1 MWISRYIFYASSVA
15 LALTFIALGTWNANF
30 YWGALVFGPLAVLG
44 TWDILQSQ
52 HSVLRNYPVLA
63 HLRFVFEGLRPELRQ
78 YFFESNLS
86 GAPFNREQRSLVYQ
100 RAKNTVDKL
109 PFGTELDI
117 YGRDYAWLN
126 HSAAPTPLSKN
137 AFRIDI
143 GGPQCSKPYSAS
155 VYNISAM
162 SFGALSANAIL
173 ALNKGASMGSF
184 AHDTGEGG
192 LSRYHRENGGDLIWE
207 IGSGYFGCRNEDG
220 SFNAETFAAQATI
233 EQVKMVEIKLS
244 QGAKP
249 GHGGV
254 LPAAKVTPEIAQARH
269 VPVSV
274 DCVSPSAHSAFSTP
288 VEMME
293 FIAKLRELC
302 GGKPVGFKLC
312 VGHRW
317 EFLAICKAMRETGI
331 HPDFIVVDG
340 GEGGTG
346 AAPVEFS
353 NHVGT
358 PLRGGLTFVQNALVG
373 ADLREHIKL
382 GASGKI
388 ISAFDMIGAMAL
400 GADWCNS
407 ARGFMFAVG
416 CIQAR
421 SCHTNRC
428 PVGVATQDRQR
439 QRALVVPDKA
449 QRVYQFHRNTVHA
462 LSEIVAAAG
471 LEHPSE
477 ISPCHFYV
485 RLGGSTTLS
494 ADRGG
499 VWLQPGSLID
509 RSAPEP
515 YRNYWESADASSFR
529 ATQLNAQ

>member
-1 MWISRYIFYASSVA
+1 MWLLRYSVY
-15 LALTFIALGTWNANF
+15 ALTIILTLVFLSLVAISAHFL
-30 YWGALVFGPLAVLG
+30 WGVLVFGSLATLG
-44 TWDILQSQ
+44 TWDILQQ
-52 HSVLRNYPVLA
+52 HHSVLRNYPVVA
-63 HLRFVFEGLRPELRQ
+63 HMRFVFEGLRPELRQ

-109 PFGTELDI
+109 PFGTELDV
-117 YGRDYAWLN
+117 YGPGYAWLN
-126 HSAAPTPLSKN
+126 HSAAPQALST
-137 AFRIDI
+137 ADARIDI

-162 SFGALSANAIL
+162 SFGALSANAIR
-173 ALNKGASMGSF
+173 ALNKGAKKGNF

-192 LSRYHRENGGDLIWE
+192 LSRYHREHGGDIIWE

-220 SFNAETFAAQATI
+220 SFNPETFAEQATI
-233 EQVKMVEIKLS
+233 DQVKMVEIKMS

-254 LPAAKVTPEIAQARH
+254 LPGPKVTEEISAARH
-269 VPVSV
+269 VPVGV

-288 VEMME
+288 IEMME
-293 FIAKLRELC
+293 FIASLRELC

-312 VGHRW
+312 IGHRW
-317 EFLAICKAMRETGI
+317 EFLAMCKAMRETGI

-358 PLRGGLTFVQNALVG
+358 PLRAGLTFVENALVG
-373 ADLREHIKL
+373 AGLREHIKV

-388 ISAFDMIGAMAL
+388 VSAFDMIGAMAM

-416 CIQAR
+416 CIQSQ

-428 PVGVATQDRQR
+428 PVGVATQDSHR
-439 QRALVVPDKA
+439 QRALAVPEKA
-449 QRVYQFHRNTVHA
+449 ERVYQFHRNTIEA

-471 LEHPSE
+471 LSHPSE
-477 ISPCHFYV
+477 IDPRHFYI
-485 RLGGSTTLS
+485 RLGGNLPLS
-494 ADRGG
+494 FDRGNL
-499 VWLQPGSLID
+499 WLDPGALLD
-509 RSAPEP
+509 GSAPEH
-515 YRNYWESADASSFR
+515 YMNYWAAADANSFR
-529 ATQLNAQ
+529 ASR

>member
-1 MWISRYIFYASSVA
+1 MWFSRYIVYASTVV
-15 LALTFIALGTWNANF
+15 LTLVFIFLGARNPHF
-30 YWGALVFGPLAVLG
+30 YWGVLVFGLLAILG
-44 TWDILQSQ
+44 TWDILQWR
-52 HSVLRNYPVLA
+52 HSVLRNYPVVA

-109 PFGTELDI
+109 PFGTELDV
-117 YGRDYAWLN
+117 YSREYAWLN
-126 HSAAPTPLSKN
+126 HSAAPAPLSKSS
-137 AFRIDI
+137 FRIDI
-143 GGPQCSKPYSAS
+143 GGPECSKPYSAS

-162 SFGALSANAIL
+162 SFGALSANAIR
-173 ALNKGASMGSF
+173 ALNKGASRGNF

-192 LSRYHRENGGDLIWE
+192 LSRYHLENGGDLIWE
-207 IGSGYFGCRNEDG
+207 IGSGYFGCRKDDG
-220 SFNAETFAAQATI
+220 SFNPETFAEQARI
-233 EQVKMVEIKLS
+233 DQVKMVEIKMS

-254 LPAAKVTPEIAQARH
+254 LPGPKVTREIAQARH
-269 VPVSV
+269 VPEGV

-288 VEMME
+288 IEMME
-293 FIAKLRELC
+293 FIARLRELS

-312 VGHRW
+312 IGHRW
-317 EFLAICKAMRETGI
+317 EFLAMCKAMLETGI
-331 HPDFIVVDG
+331 QPDFIVVDG

-358 PLRGGLTFVQNALVG
+358 PLRAGLTFVQNALVG
-373 ADLREHIKL
+373 ANLREHIKL

-388 ISAFDMIGAMAL
+388 VSAFDMIGAMAM

-416 CIQAR
+416 CIQSQ

-428 PVGVATQDRQR
+428 PVGVATQDQHR
-439 QRALVVPDKA
+439 QRALVVPEKA
-449 QRVYQFHRNTVHA
+449 ERVYQFHRNTVEA
-462 LSEIVAAAG
+462 LSEIIAAAG
-471 LEHPSE
+471 LNHPSE
-477 ISPCHFYV
+477 IRPCHFYV
-485 RLGGSTTLS
+485 RLGGAVPMS
-494 ADRGG
+494 ADRGAA
-499 VWLQPGSLID
+499 WLKPGSLLD
-509 RSAPEP
+509 GSAPGE
-515 YRNYWESADASSFR
+515 YADYWASASARSFR
-529 ATQLNAQ
+529 AGV

>member
-1 MWISRYIFYASSVA
+1 MWLTRYIVFS
-15 LALTFIALGTWNANF
+15 LAVVLTFLFLILAAENPHF
-30 YWGALVFGPLAVLG
+30 YWGVAIFGLLSTLG
-44 TWDILQSQ
+44 TWDVVQWQ
-52 HSVLRNYPVLA
+52 HSVLRNYPIVA

-100 RAKNTVDKL
+100 RAKNTEDKL

-117 YGRDYAWLN
+117 YSQEYAWLN
-126 HSAAPTPLSKN
+126 HSASPAPLSKD
-137 AFRIDI
+137 AFRVDI
-143 GGPQCSKPYSAS
+143 GGPECSKPYSAS
-155 VYNISAM
+155 IYNISAM
-162 SFGALSANAIL
+162 SFGALSANAIR
-173 ALNKGASMGSF
+173 ALNKGAKLGNF

-192 LSRYHRENGGDLIWE
+192 LSRYHRENGGDVIWE
-207 IGSGYFGCRNEDG
+207 IGSGYFGCRNSDG
-220 SFNAETFAAQATI
+220 SFNPETFAEQASI
-233 EQVKMVEIKLS
+233 DQVKMVEIKIS

-254 LPAAKVTPEIAQARH
+254 LPGPKVTAEIAKARH
-269 VPVSV
+269 VPEGV

-288 VEMME
+288 MEMME
-293 FIAKLRELC
+293 FIATLRELC

-312 VGHRW
+312 IGHRW
-317 EFLAICKAMRETGI
+317 EFLAMCKAMLETGI
-331 HPDFIVVDG
+331 HPDFIVIDG

-358 PLRGGLTFVQNALVG
+358 PLRGGLTFAHNALVG
-373 ADLREHIKL
+373 SNLREHIKL

-388 ISAFDMIGAMAL
+388 VSAFDIIGALAM

-416 CIQAR
+416 CIQSR

-428 PVGVATQDRQR
+428 PVGVATQDPHR
-439 QRALVVPDKA
+439 QRALVVPQKA
-449 QRVYQFHRNTVHA
+449 ERVHQFHHNTVEA
-462 LSEIVAAAG
+462 LSEIIAAAG
-471 LEHPSE
+471 LNHPAE
-477 ISPCHFYV
+477 ILPRHFYI
-485 RLGGSTTLS
+485 RLGGPATMS

-499 VWLQPGSLID
+499 TWLRPGSLLD
-509 RSAPEP
+509 DSAPED
-515 YRNYWESADASSFR
+515 YREYWAMAKADSFR
-529 ATQLNAQ
+529 APG

>member
-1 MWISRYIFYASSVA
+1 MWFTRYIA
-15 LALTFIALGTWNANF
+15 LSLVVVLTLVFIALGARNTHF
-30 YWGALVFGPLAVLG
+30 YWGVAVFAPLSILG
-44 TWDILQSQ
+44 AWDILQSQ
-52 HSVLRNYPVLA
+52 HSVLRNYPIVA

-100 RAKNTVDKL
+100 RAKNTEDKL

-117 YGRDYAWLN
+117 YSREYAWLN
-126 HSAAPTPLSKN
+126 HSAAPAPLSKD
-137 AFRIDI
+137 AFRIDV
-143 GGPQCSKPYSAS
+143 GGPQCAKPYSAS

-162 SFGALSANAIL
+162 SFGALSANAIR
-173 ALNKGASMGSF
+173 ALNKGAKLGNF

-192 LSRYHRENGGDLIWE
+192 LSRYHRENGGDVIWE

-220 SFNAETFAAQATI
+220 SFNPESFAEQAGI
-233 EQVKMVEIKLS
+233 DQVKMVEIKLS

-254 LPAAKVTPEIAQARH
+254 LPGPKVTAEIASARH
-269 VPVSV
+269 VPEGV

-288 VEMME
+288 IEMME
-293 FIAKLRELC
+293 FIARLRELC

-312 VGHRW
+312 IGHRW
-317 EFLAICKAMRETGI
+317 EFLAMCKAMLETGI
-331 HPDFIVVDG
+331 HPDFIVIDG

-358 PLRGGLTFVQNALVG
+358 PLRAGLTFAHNALVG
-373 ADLREHIKL
+373 ANLREHIKI
-382 GASGKI
+382 GASGKLV
-388 ISAFDMIGAMAL
+388 SAFDIIGAMAM

-416 CIQAR
+416 CIQSR

-428 PVGVATQDRQR
+428 PVGVTTQDPQR
-439 QRALVVPDKA
+439 QRALVVPEKA
-449 QRVYQFHRNTVHA
+449 ERVHQFHHNTMQA
-462 LSEIVAAAG
+462 LSEIIAAAG
-471 LEHPSE
+471 LNHPAE
-477 ISPCHFYV
+477 ILPCHFYV
-485 RLGGSTTLS
+485 RLGGPATVS

-499 VWLQPGSLID
+499 IWLQPGSLLD
-509 RSAPEP
+509 GSAPED
-515 YRNYWESADASSFR
+515 YQDYWATANADSFR
-529 ATQLNAQ
+529 AGG

>member
-1 MWISRYIFYASSVA
+1 MWFSRYIIYAVTVILTLIFA
-15 LALTFIALGTWNANF
+15 LLGARNPHF
-30 YWGALVFGPLAVLG
+30 LWGVLIFGPLAALG
-44 TWDILQSQ
+44 TWDILQWH
-52 HSVLRNYPVLA
+52 HSVLRNYPIVA
-63 HLRFVFEGLRPELRQ
+63 HLRFLFEGLRPELRQ

-100 RAKNTVDKL
+100 RAKDTVDKL

-117 YGRDYAWLN
+117 YDGNYAWLN
-126 HSAAPTPLSKN
+126 HSAAPKPLSRD

-143 GGPQCSKPYSAS
+143 GGPQCSKPYSSS

-162 SFGALSANAIL
+162 SFGALSANAIR
-173 ALNKGASMGSF
+173 ALNTGAKKGDF

-207 IGSGYFGCRNEDG
+207 IGSGYFGCRKDDG
-220 SFNAETFAAQATI
+220 TFNPEAFAEQATI
-233 EQVKMVEIKLS
+233 DQVKMVEIKMS

-254 LPAAKVTPEIAQARH
+254 LPGPKVTQEIANARH
-269 VPVSV
+269 VPVGV
-274 DCVSPSAHSAFSTP
+274 DCVSPSAHSAFTTP
-288 VEMME
+288 IEMME
-293 FIAKLRELC
+293 FIAELRELC

-312 VGHRW
+312 IGHRW
-317 EFLAICKAMRETGI
+317 EFLAMCKAMRETGI

-358 PLRGGLTFVQNALVG
+358 PLRAGLTFVQNALVG
-373 ADLREHIKL
+373 ADLREHIRL

-388 ISAFDMIGAMAL
+388 VSAFDMIGAMAM

-416 CIQAR
+416 CIQSQ

-428 PVGVATQDRQR
+428 PVGVATQDQQR
-439 QRALVVPDKA
+439 QRALVVPQKA
-449 QRVYQFHRNTVHA
+449 ERVYQFHRNTIDA
-462 LSEIVAAAG
+462 LAEIIAAAG
-471 LEHPSE
+471 LSHTSQIEPR
-477 ISPCHFYV
+477 HFYI
-485 RLGGSTTLS
+485 RFGGPATVA
-494 ADRGG
+494 ADHALA
-499 VWLQPGSLID
+499 WLQPGSLLD
-509 RSAPEP
+509 GSAPE
-515 YRNYWESADASSFR
+515 NYKEYWAEARADSFR
-529 ATQLNAQ
+529 PAR

>member
-1 MWISRYIFYASSVA
+1 MWFSRYIIYASTVV
-15 LALTFIALGTWNANF
+15 LTLVFIALSGISLHLL
-30 YWGALVFGPLAVLG
+30 WGVLIFGFLALLG
-44 TWDILQSQ
+44 TWDILQTQ
-52 HSVLRNYPVLA
+52 HSVLRNYPVVA

-117 YGRDYAWLN
+117 YSGDYAWLN
-126 HSAAPTPLSKN
+126 HSAAPAPLSPD

-143 GGPQCSKPYSAS
+143 GGPQCSQPYSAS

-162 SFGALSANAIL
+162 SFGALSANAIR
-173 ALNKGASMGSF
+173 ALNKGARMGNF

-207 IGSGYFGCRNEDG
+207 IGSGYFGCRNDDG
-220 SFNAETFAAQATI
+220 SFDPETFSKQASSD
-233 EQVKMVEIKLS
+233 QVKLVEIKMS

-254 LPAAKVTPEIAQARH
+254 LPGAKVTPEIAEARH
-269 VPVSV
+269 VPVGV
-274 DCVSPSAHSAFSTP
+274 DCISPSAHSAFSTP

-312 VGHRW
+312 IGHRW
-317 EFLAICKAMRETGI
+317 EFLAMCKAMLETGI
-331 HPDFIVVDG
+331 YPDFIVVDG

-358 PLRGGLTFVQNALVG
+358 PLRAGLTFVQNALVG
-373 ADLREHIKL
+373 VDLRQHIKL
-382 GASGKI
+382 GASGKLV
-388 ISAFDMIGAMAL
+388 SAFDILGAMAM

-416 CIQAR
+416 CIQSR

-428 PVGVATQDRQR
+428 PVGVATQDLHRQK
-439 QRALVVPDKA
+439 ALVVPQKA
-449 QRVYQFHRNTVHA
+449 ERVFQFHRNTVEA
-462 LSEIVAAAG
+462 LSEIIAAAG
-471 LEHPSE
+471 LKHPAE
-477 ISPCHFYV
+477 IEPRHFYI
-485 RLGGSTTLS
+485 RLGGPATLA
-494 ADRGG
+494 ADRGA
-499 VWLQPGSLID
+499 VWLAPGSLLD
-509 RSAPEP
+509 GSAPED
-515 YRNYWESADASSFR
+515 YMDYWTTADANSFR
-529 ATQLNAQ
+529 ADA

>member
-1 MWISRYIFYASSVA
+1 MWFSRYIIYAVTVILTLIFA
-15 LALTFIALGTWNANF
+15 LLGTRNPHF
-30 YWGALVFGPLAVLG
+30 LWGVLIFGPLAVLG
-44 TWDILQSQ
+44 TWDVLQWQ
-52 HSVLRNYPVLA
+52 HSVLRNYPIVS

-100 RAKNTVDKL
+100 RAKDTEDKL

-117 YGRDYAWLN
+117 YDGDYAWLN
-126 HSAAPTPLSKN
+126 HSAAPKPLSAD

-143 GGPQCSKPYSAS
+143 GGPQCSRPYSSS

-162 SFGALSANAIL
+162 SFGALSANAIR
-173 ALNKGASMGSF
+173 ALNKGARKGNF

-207 IGSGYFGCRNEDG
+207 IGSGYFGCRKDDG
-220 SFNAETFAAQATI
+220 TFNAETFAEQASI
-233 EQVKMVEIKLS
+233 DQVKMVEIKMS

-254 LPAAKVTPEIAQARH
+254 LPGPKVTQEIADARH
-269 VPVSV
+269 VPVGV

-288 VEMME
+288 IEMME
-293 FIAKLRELC
+293 FIAKLRELA

-312 VGHRW
+312 IGHRW
-317 EFLAICKAMRETGI
+317 EFLAMCKAMRETQI

-358 PLRGGLTFVQNALVG
+358 PLRAGLNFVQNALVG
-373 ADLREHIKL
+373 AGLREHIRL

-388 ISAFDMIGAMAL
+388 VSAFDMIGAMAM

-416 CIQAR
+416 CIQSQ

-428 PVGVATQDRQR
+428 PVGVATQDQQR
-439 QRALVVPDKA
+439 QRALVVPQKA
-449 QRVYQFHRNTVHA
+449 ERVYQFHRNTLEA
-462 LSEIVAAAG
+462 LAEIIAAAG
-471 LEHPSE
+471 LSHTSE
-477 ISPCHFYV
+477 IEPRHFYI
-485 RLGGSTTLS
+485 RFGGPATVA
-494 ADRGG
+494 ADHAIE
-499 VWLQPGSLID
+499 WLQPGSLLD
-509 RSAPEP
+509 GSAPEN
-515 YRNYWESADASSFR
+515 YREYWAEARADSFR
-529 ATQLNAQ
+529 PAS

>member
-1 MWISRYIFYASSVA
+1 MWFSRYIIY
-15 LALTFIALGTWNANF
+15 ALTVILTLVFIALGTANPHY
-30 YWGALVFGPLAVLG
+30 YWGVLVFGPLALLG
-44 TWDILQSQ
+44 SRDLLQTR
-52 HSVLRNYPVLA
+52 HSVLRNYPISA
-63 HLRFVFEGLRPELRQ
+63 HLRFLFEGLRPELRQ
-78 YFFESNLS
+78 FFFESNLS
-86 GAPFNREQRSLVYQ
+86 GAPFSREQRSLVYQ

-117 YGRDYAWLN
+117 YSGEYAWLN
-126 HSAAPTPLSKN
+126 HSAAPAPLSEDF
-137 AFRIDI
+137 FRIAI
-143 GGPQCSKPYSAS
+143 GGPQCSNPYSAS

-162 SFGALSANAIL
+162 SFGALSANAIQ
-173 ALNKGASMGSF
+173 ALNKGARLGNF

-207 IGSGYFGCRNEDG
+207 IGSGYFGCRNENG
-220 SFNAETFAAQATI
+220 SFNPETFAEQATI
-233 EQVKMVEIKLS
+233 DQVKMVEIKMS

-254 LPAAKVTPEIAQARH
+254 LPGAKVTPEIAQARH
-269 VPVSV
+269 VPVGV

-288 VEMME
+288 IEMME
-293 FIAKLRELC
+293 FISKLRELC

-312 VGHRW
+312 IGHRW
-317 EFLAICKAMRETGI
+317 EFLAMCKAMRETGV

-346 AAPVEFS
+346 AAPVECS

-358 PLRGGLTFVQNALVG
+358 PLRAGLRFVQNALVG
-373 ADLREHIKL
+373 ANLRDHIKL

-388 ISAFDMIGAMAL
+388 VSAFDMIGTMAI

-416 CIQAR
+416 CIQSQ

-428 PVGVATQDRQR
+428 PVGVATQDRYR

-449 QRVYQFHRNTVHA
+449 ERVYQFHRNTMEA
-462 LSEIVAAAG
+462 LSEIIAAAG
-471 LEHPSE
+471 LEHPSQVR
-477 ISPCHFYV
+477 PGYFYV
-485 RLGGSTTLS
+485 RLAGNTPQA
-494 ADRGG
+494 ADRGA
-499 VWLQPGSLID
+499 VWLRPGALLD
-509 RSAPEP
+509 GSAPEP
-515 YRNYWESADASSFR
+515 YRDYWGRADANSFR
-529 ATQLNAQ
+529 AAE

>member
-1 MWISRYIFYASSVA
+1 MWFTRYIVYTSTII
-15 LALTFIALGTWNANF
+15 L
-30 YWGALVFGPLAVLG
+30 ALVFAFLGTRNPHFFWGVAVFAPLALLG
-44 TWDILQSQ
+44 TWDVVQIH
-52 HSVLRNYPVLA
+52 HSVLRNYPILA

-100 RAKNTVDKL
+100 RAKDTVDKL
-109 PFGTELDI
+109 PFGTELDV
-117 YGRDYAWLN
+117 YGREYAWLN
-126 HSAAPTPLSKN
+126 HSAAPQPLSTDH
-137 AFRIDI
+137 FRIDI
-143 GGPQCSKPYSAS
+143 GGPECSRPYSAS

-162 SFGALSANAIL
+162 SFGALSANAIR
-173 ALNKGASMGSF
+173 ALNKGAKKGNF

-192 LSRYHRENGGDLIWE
+192 LSRYHRENGGDIIWE
-207 IGSGYFGCRNEDG
+207 IGSGYFGCRKKDG
-220 SFNAETFAAQATI
+220 SFDPDLFAEQASI
-233 EQVKMVEIKLS
+233 DQVKMVEIKMS

-254 LPAAKVTPEIAQARH
+254 LPGPKVTPEIAAARH
-269 VPVSV
+269 VPVGV

-288 VEMME
+288 IEMME

-312 VGHRW
+312 IGHRW
-317 EFLAICKAMRETGI
+317 EFLAMCKAMRETGI

-346 AAPVEFS
+346 AAPVEFA

-358 PLRGGLTFVQNALVG
+358 PLRVGLTFVQNALVG
-373 ADLREHIKL
+373 ANLREHIKL

-388 ISAFDMIGAMAL
+388 VSAFDMIGAMAM

-416 CIQAR
+416 CIQSQ

-428 PVGVATQDRQR
+428 PVGVATQDLRR
-439 QRALVVPDKA
+439 QRALVVPEKA
-449 QRVYQFHRNTVHA
+449 ERVYQFHRNTVEA

-471 LEHPSE
+471 LSHPSE
-477 ISPCHFYV
+477 IGPRHFYI
-485 RLGGSTTLS
+485 RLGGQLPLS
-494 ADRGG
+494 ADRST
-499 VWLQPGSLID
+499 VWLKPGALLD
-509 RSAPEP
+509 GSAPEMFKD
-515 YRNYWESADASSFR
+515 YWTAASASSFR
-529 ATQLNAQ
+529 ANA